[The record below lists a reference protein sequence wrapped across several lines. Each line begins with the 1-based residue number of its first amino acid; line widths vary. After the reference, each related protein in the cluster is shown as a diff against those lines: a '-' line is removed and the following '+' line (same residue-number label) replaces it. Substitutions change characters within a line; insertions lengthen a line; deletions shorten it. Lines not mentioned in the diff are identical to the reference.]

1 MDIKND
7 NERPREWHATTSFS
21 IPLMVEMYKFTT
33 LEIFKMIYSRFPVE
47 PSDHIAYHKILFKI
61 LEANIQPSNGNYFG
75 NDMYWGFDLIRN
87 NIVEKEAMERYV
99 ANEII
104 ESLTNQYINKTDI
117 VEEYLKNDIL
127 ATEDGA
133 FGKGNRMDY
142 IVLLEEEK

>member
-1 MDIKND
+1 MGIKINH
-7 NERPREWHATTSFS
+7 EHPREWITTTSFS
-21 IPLMVEMYKFTT
+21 IPLRVEICKFTT

-47 PSDHIAYHKILFKI
+47 PSDHVAYHKILFDI

-104 ESLTNQYINKTDI
+104 ESLTNRYIDKTDI

-127 ATEDGA
+127 VTEDS
-133 FGKGNRMDY
+133 
-142 IVLLEEEK
+142 LEKQEPTQEAETEDKE